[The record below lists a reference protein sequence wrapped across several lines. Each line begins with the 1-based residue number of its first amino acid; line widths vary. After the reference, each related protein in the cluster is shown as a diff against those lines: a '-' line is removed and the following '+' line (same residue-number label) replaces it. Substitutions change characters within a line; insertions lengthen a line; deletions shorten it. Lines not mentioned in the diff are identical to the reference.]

1 MNTLDGHSVNTLSTS
16 VSNIWSPDSQSI
28 SLISQSVGDQSIGDQ
43 SIDETTISANATTAN
58 DFSVPINHTNT
69 TASSIAPDGMQTIL
83 NTTSQIA

>member
-28 SLISQSVGDQSIGDQ
+28 SLISQSVGDQ